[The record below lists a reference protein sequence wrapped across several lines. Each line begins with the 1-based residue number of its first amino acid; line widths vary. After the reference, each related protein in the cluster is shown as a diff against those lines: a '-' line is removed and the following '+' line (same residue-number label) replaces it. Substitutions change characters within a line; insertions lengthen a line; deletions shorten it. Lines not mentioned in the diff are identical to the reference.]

1 MSRHTTGSL
10 VIAACALSWGTIA
23 LVVREVDL
31 PALTLVFVRVALAAL
46 SLAVILLLVG
56 RAHALRPPPRTIFVL
71 GVLLA
76 IHWSLYFASIRET
89 SVASAVLVT
98 YVAPVFMALLAPVM
112 IRERITR
119 VTVGA
124 LAVSLAGVAL
134 ISLGGGEAGGE
145 VRAFGVALA
154 VGAAITYALL
164 IVLLKRWAADVDPL
178 TVVVYQDVTAAVVL
192 APSVVAASWSLS
204 GTEIAYLLLL
214 GGLLTGFAGAL
225 YVGALRHV
233 PATTAGILAYL
244 EPLSAAVLA
253 AAFLSEPLTG
263 AVLVGGT
270 AIVAAG
276 VAVILAAPEPVAASI
291 EEPVSAPTAG
301 SRISP
306 TRT

>member
-1 MSRHTTGSL
+1 L

-31 PALTLVFVRVALAAL
+31 PALTLVFVRVALSAL
-46 SLAVILLLVG
+46 SLAGILLLVG
-56 RAHALRPPPRTIFVL
+56 RTQALRPPPRTIYVL

-76 IHWSLYFASIRET
+76 IHWSLYFASIKET

-134 ISLGGGEAGGE
+134 ISLGGGEGGGE

-301 SRISP
+301 SRITP